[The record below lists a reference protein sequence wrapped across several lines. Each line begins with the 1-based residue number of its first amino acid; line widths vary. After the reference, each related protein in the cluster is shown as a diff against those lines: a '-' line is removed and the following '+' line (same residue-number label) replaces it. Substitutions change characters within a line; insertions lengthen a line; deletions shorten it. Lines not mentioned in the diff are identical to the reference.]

1 MAKMPYDVFPLRLPL
16 EAEAFREGLQ
26 EKRLRLMRC
35 DSCGEVRATHSLLC
49 PVCHGRQF
57 SWIDASGKGE
67 VYSYVVFQKAFH
79 ENVKQCIPYVVAQIK
94 LQEGPFYIANIV
106 NCHPNMV
113 YCKQKVKLVWEK
125 IGSDAFI
132 PTFIPAGR
140 DDD

>member
-1 MAKMPYDVFPLRLPL
+1 M
-16 EAEAFREGLQ
+16 
-26 EKRLRLMRC
+26 
-35 DSCGEVRATHSLLC
+35 
-49 PVCHGRQF
+49 
-57 SWIDASGKGE
+57 
-67 VYSYVVFQKAFH
+67 
-79 ENVKQCIPYVVAQIK
+79 KQCIPYVVAQIK

-132 PTFIPAGR
+132 PTFIPAGH